1 MSRREFTENERKRIW
16 DADRK
21 HWEGND
27 ATIEILKKKIWR
39 SLYFTKDRRHQK
51 FTASEIS
58 AACLLVS
65 QEAVNHG
72 AVERGFVSVYDV
84 NETNKVARRL
94 LDKYQSNRREYISNL
109 QADTERKPKASAEA

>member
-16 DADRK
+16 DSDRK
-21 HWEGND
+21 PWEGNE
-27 ATIEILKKKIWR
+27 ASIEILKKKIWR
-39 SLYFTKDRRHQK
+39 SLYFTTDRRHQK

-58 AACLLVS
+58 AASLLVS

-84 NETNKVARRL
+84 DETNKAAKRL
-94 LDKYQSNRREYISNL
+94 LDKYQSNRREYISKL
-109 QADTERKPKASAEA
+109 QADTERKR